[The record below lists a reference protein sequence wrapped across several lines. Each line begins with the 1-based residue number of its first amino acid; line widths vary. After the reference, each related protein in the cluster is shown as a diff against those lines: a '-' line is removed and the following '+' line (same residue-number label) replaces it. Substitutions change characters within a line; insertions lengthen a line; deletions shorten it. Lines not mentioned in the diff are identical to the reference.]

1 MTMTRITLA
10 TLFITLALPASAQ
23 TIYRCIDADG
33 GMLISNTRVNKSC
46 KPVVITQDATIPAPR
61 KPAGAAATPTPSGFP
76 RVQEDTQ
83 KARDNDR
90 KHILEQELSTE
101 QRSLE
106 QAQRELAEQQGLR
119 PTETQ
124 ATTLDRIQPYRDRV
138 AQHERNIVAIKKEL
152 SGLR

>member
-10 TLFITLALPASAQ
+10 ALFITLALPASAQ
-23 TIYRCIDADG
+23 TIYRCTDAGG
-33 GMLISNTRVNKSC
+33 GMLISNSRVNKTC

-61 KPAGAAATPTPSGFP
+61 KPAGAAATPTPAGFP
-76 RVQEDTQ
+76 KVQEDTQ

-106 QAQRELAEQQGLR
+106 QAQRELTEQQGLR
-119 PTETQ
+119 PAESP
-124 ATTLDRIQPYRDRV
+124 TTTADRIQPYRDRV

>member
-1 MTMTRITLA
+1 MTRITLA
-10 TLFITLALPASAQ
+10 AFFITLALPASAQ
-23 TIYRCIDADG
+23 TIYRCTDADG
-33 GMLISNTRVNKSC
+33 GMLISNTRMNKSC

-61 KPAGAAATPTPSGFP
+61 KPAGASATPTPSGFP

-106 QAQRELAEQQGLR
+106 QAQRELTEQQGLR
-119 PTETQ
+119 PAESST
-124 ATTLDRIQPYRDRV
+124 TTLDRIQPYRDRV
-138 AQHERNIVAIKKEL
+138 AQHERNLVAIKKEL

>member
-10 TLFITLALPASAQ
+10 ALLVTLALPASAQ

-76 RVQEDTQ
+76 RIQEDTQ
-83 KARDNDR
+83 KARDKDR
-90 KHILEQELSTE
+90 KHILEQELATE
-101 QRSLE
+101 QRNLE
-106 QAQRELAEQQGLR
+106 QAQRELAEQQSLR
-119 PTETQ
+119 PAESPM
-124 ATTLDRIQPYRDRV
+124 TTLDRVQPYKDRV
-138 AQHERNIVAIKKEL
+138 GQHERNISAIQKEL